1 MYYCIDVL
9 IQILTLFDWKKILD
23 VRLCFGIFKIAATD
37 FVVVVV
43 AVVVVVVQKAVK
55 VQLKMSDQIILKG
68 YGFG

>member
-68 YGFG
+68 NGFG